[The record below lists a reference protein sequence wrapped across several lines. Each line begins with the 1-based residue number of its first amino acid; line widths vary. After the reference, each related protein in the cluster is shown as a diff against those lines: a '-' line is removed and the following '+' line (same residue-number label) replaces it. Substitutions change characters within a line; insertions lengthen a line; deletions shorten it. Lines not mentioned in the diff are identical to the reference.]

1 MAGLYFHI
9 PFCKRIC
16 AYCDF
21 HRSAE
26 LKYIDSVTEAMH
38 CELEEQAEYLHDRK
52 VRTIY
57 FGGGTP
63 SLIQPSELQHFIDH
77 AAELFDCNNV

>member
-1 MAGLYFHI
+1 MCFAKVISTRVCACMSGLYFHI

-26 LKYIDSVTEAMH
+26 LKYINPVTEAMH
-38 CELEEQAEYLHDRK
+38 CELEEQAGFLHDK
-52 VRTIY
+52 TGEAKIAGV
-57 FGGGTP
+57 
-63 SLIQPSELQHFIDH
+63 EIDIPKNK
-77 AAELFDCNNV
+77 FV